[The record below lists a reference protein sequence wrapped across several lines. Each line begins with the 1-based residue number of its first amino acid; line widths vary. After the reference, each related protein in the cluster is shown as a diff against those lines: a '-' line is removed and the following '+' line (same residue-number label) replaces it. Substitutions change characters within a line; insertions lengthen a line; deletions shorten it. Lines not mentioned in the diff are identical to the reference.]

1 MKNKLP
7 HILASRETP
16 SKLMMASIA
25 VSLVAA
31 AGEGKRPTFTMN
43 AYNGGTM
50 MLAGWWD
57 PVVVDLAGVKKMNAN
72 IPALRQHD
80 FNRVVGHCENVDIS
94 PVGINAAG
102 VISGTG
108 PDADE
113 VAGAARNGF
122 PWQASIG
129 ASPDRIEYLEA
140 GSKATVNGKEITGPA
155 TIVRECTLYEIS
167 FVPVGADMTTSTTV
181 TANFTKENSMEF
193 DAWLKANGFDKSKLT
208 SEQVKTLEAMFTNK
222 ATDAAII
229 AAIKSTWKIEAA
241 APSTAPT
248 AVATSNPA
256 DVVAAQNAA
265 LATNAERV
273 NKITLLCGT
282 KHPDLLAQAIREN
295 WDVTKVELEVMR
307 AERPKAPA
315 GVVPET
321 GITAAVMEAAVCVAG
336 GLAAAEKSYDAKTL
350 QLAHDHF
357 RSRISLQELLLQ
369 AAWRNGYTG
378 RTYRGNER
386 EILRA
391 AFSSVDIANILS
403 NVANKFLLEGW
414 MSVEDSWKQIAAI
427 RPVNDFKQV
436 TSYRLTSGLEYEEV
450 APDGRLKHGEL
461 ANDSYTNQAKTYGK
475 MLAITRQDQINDD
488 LGSLT
493 NIPKLLGR
501 GGALKFNKVFWAMF
515 MNNSSYFTAGRGN
528 YQEGS
533 GTVLSIDSLTAA
545 ELLFL
550 NQTDSDPTPSPLGIA
565 PEILLTPNALST
577 KATSLTRDTE
587 IRDTTAS
594 TKYTT
599 ANPHA
604 GKFRPVRSSYLSNAA
619 ITGYSTTAW
628 YLLAN
633 PATLAVI
640 EACFLNGQ
648 QNPTVES
655 ANADFDVLGIQ
666 LRGYHDFGV
675 NLQEYRAGV
684 KSKGSA

>member
-414 MSVEDSWKQIAAI
+414 MRSKTRGSRSLRSA
-427 RPVNDFKQV
+427 RST
-436 TSYRLTSGLEYEEV
+436 TSSRSPATVSPP
-450 APDGRLKHGEL
+450 ASNTKKSPRTASLKHGEL
-461 ANDSYTNQAKTYGK
+461 ANESFTNQAKTYGK

-488 LGSLT
+488 LGAHQHSETARPWRRLEVQQGV
-493 NIPKLLGR
+493 LD
-501 GGALKFNKVFWAMF
+501 AF
-515 MNNSSYFTAGRGN
+515 MNNSSFFTAAGAIIRKDPAPCFPSTASRRRN
-528 YQEGS
+528 YFSSTRRTAIPRRARWVSPRKSCSHPMPFPPRQPA
-533 GTVLSIDSLTAA
+533 SLATPKSATPRRA
-545 ELLFL
+545 RS
-550 NQTDSDPTPSPLGIA
+550 TPPPTP
-565 PEILLTPNALST
+565 TP
-577 KATSLTRDTE
+577 
-587 IRDTTAS
+587 AS
-594 TKYTT
+594 S
-599 ANPHA
+599 ARC
-604 GKFRPVRSSYLSNAA
+604 G
-619 ITGYSTTAW
+619 
-628 YLLAN
+628 
-633 PATLAVI
+633 PAT
-640 EACFLNGQ
+640 
-648 QNPTVES
+648 
-655 ANADFDVLGIQ
+655 
-666 LRGYHDFGV
+666 
-675 NLQEYRAGV
+675 
-684 KSKGSA
+684 